1 LEVIRMHASVA
12 LRARAKLALLLNSLL
27 HAACQGNDQEQIDP
41 RNLRTFR
48 QLLLALLAK
57 RSTRLLMLA
66 QAILP
71 QRRATSVKAVAMGLG
86 YFLAKAKLP
95 IRPFATALLEAA
107 LRRLALERLAWYRG
121 KVLLVIDPTD
131 YAKRSRGR
139 GKRGRQMQY
148 IGRVRKSK
156 AKATSKRKGK
166 CAKVPTLRA
175 ANGKASKGAAEVA
188 TTFGYVDVWAGL
200 VLRAKQFLPLV
211 RCLCSS
217 NHPQIKSQNQVE
229 AAVLAEV
236 LGLLQRVGLVAI
248 VVGDRG
254 LGRKELIIDLVRQG
268 QDLVLRIDAD
278 ILVRA
283 AGIDG
288 EAPLEAVLGGQPW
301 LGEVA
306 WDRGKEGKLRCRAR
320 AVRGTIRFSRSG
332 RKADY
337 VEATLNFLQLVPI
350 AGGEEPLV
358 VATTLPVATLT
369 DAKGVAG
376 VYAQRWAVETAF
388 ETMHAWGQERFMVRS
403 WEAIDRLLWM
413 VALAYALVALALQ
426 DGKLVAFR
434 KQAIAVLRR
443 LSVLGRSLTV
453 GKLAE
458 AIGLDFGNH
467 KAAWASVWLG

>member
-1 LEVIRMHASVA
+1 MQVSVA

-27 HAACQGNDQEQIDP
+27 HAACQGNDQERIDP

-66 QAILP
+66 QAILS
-71 QRRATSVKAVAMGLG
+71 QRRAASVKAVAMGLG
-86 YFLAKAKLP
+86 YFLEKAKLP
-95 IRPFATALLEAA
+95 MRPFATALLEAA
-107 LRRLALERLAWYRG
+107 LRRFALERLAWYRG

-131 YAKRSRGR
+131 SAKRSRGR

-148 IGRVRKSK
+148 IGRVCRSK
-156 AKATSKRKGK
+156 AKAAGKRKGK
-166 CAKVPTLRA
+166 CAKVPTLKA
-175 ANGKASKGAAEVA
+175 AKGKASKRAAEVA
-188 TTFGYVDVWAGL
+188 TTFGYVDIWAGL
-200 VLRAKQFLPLV
+200 VLKAKQFLPLV
-211 RCLCSS
+211 RCLFSS
-217 NHPQIKSQNQVE
+217 NHLQRKSQNQVE
-229 AAVLAEV
+229 EAVLAEA
-236 LGLLQRVGLVAI
+236 LGLLQSVGLVAM

-254 LGRKELIIDLVRQG
+254 LGRKEMIIALARQG
-268 QDLVLRIDAD
+268 QDLVFRIDAD

-288 EAPLEAVLGGQPW
+288 EAPLEAVLAGQPW
-301 LGEVA
+301 FGEVE
-306 WDRGKEGKLRCRAR
+306 WDRGKEGKRRCRAR
-320 AVRGTIRFSRSG
+320 AVRGTIRFRRSG
-332 RKADY
+332 RKDDY
-337 VEATLNFLQLVPI
+337 VEATRTFLQLVPI
-350 AGGEEPLV
+350 EGDEEPLV
-358 VATTLPVATLT
+358 VATTLPLATLA

-376 VYAQRWAVETAF
+376 VYAQRWAVESAF

-413 VALAYALVALALQ
+413 VALAYALVVLALQ

-434 KQAIAVLRR
+434 KQAVAVLRR

-458 AIGLDFGNH
+458 AISLDFGKH
-467 KAAWASVWLG
+467 QAAWASVWFG